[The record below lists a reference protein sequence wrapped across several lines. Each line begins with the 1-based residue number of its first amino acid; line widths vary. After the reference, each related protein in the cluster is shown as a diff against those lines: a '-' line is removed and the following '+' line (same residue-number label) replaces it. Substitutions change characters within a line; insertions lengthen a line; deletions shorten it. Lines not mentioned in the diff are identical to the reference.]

1 MRKELVLV
9 NRSKNVSLPSL
20 LMNGSPVTKSMCS
33 RARAPQQEKPLQQEA
48 SVLQ

>member
-20 LMNGSPVTKSMCS
+20 LMNGSPVKEIYPRGIWKLLETFLVNLMHRCW
-33 RARAPQQEKPLQQEA
+33 
-48 SVLQ
+48 